1 MRQGCTADATKV
13 VGGEEGTGTLLLEVG
28 SSRSLSAGCGLRV
41 APARA
46 PSCPLHLFRGAPHG
60 CPQGLLPSHPDGDI
74 VGRRPQT
81 WVLGEALM
89 RGPWCPGHGLS
100 SHLPGEAPAAVP
112 SALCT
117 GGATR
122 GWTGRRAGGP
132 GVGSG
137 PLASEPSGFTFL
149 AWVSLSSKW
158 REWWSLPRSV
168 FLGTESVAVR
178 QRL

>member
-1 MRQGCTADATKV
+1 MPPRLL
-13 VGGEEGTGTLLLEVG
+13 GGRRGLGLCCWRWGVAGRCLLG
-28 SSRSLSAGCGLRV
+28 V
-41 APARA
+41 ACVWPQPVPPPAL
-46 PSCPLHLFRGAPHG
+46 PHLFRGAPRG
-60 CPQGLLPSHPDGDI
+60 CPQGSLPSHPDGDI

-89 RGPWCPGHGLS
+89 RGPWCPGRGLS
-100 SHLPGEAPAAVP
+100 SHLPGEARAAVP

-117 GGATR
+117 GVATR

-137 PLASEPSGFTFL
+137 PSASEPSGFTFL

-158 REWWSLPRSV
+158 REWWNLPRSV